1 MVALMKRLPTRLL
14 LFAFACLTLAA
25 CGGGEERPFDGARQG
40 VAVHGAQIERYCR
53 RADSADGCRAEI
65 RNLEVHQ
72 TVNMVPFEELCRLL
86 GNPNNCEPEGR
97 QLDAA
102 FQAGR
107 TTSFYTCSRT
117 TCYCDTGLPYDCYV
131 MKLNHCGG
139 VEPTEIEGAGGI
151 KSCGCQNNCAE

>member
-1 MVALMKRLPTRLL
+1 MSPLPARLSLL
-14 LFAFACLTLAA
+14 VFTCLAAVA
-25 CGGGEERPFDGARQG
+25 CGGGEERPFDAARQG
-40 VAVHGAQIERYCR
+40 LAAHAAQIERYCR
-53 RADSADGCRAEI
+53 RGDSSDGCRAEI

-97 QLDAA
+97 TLDAA
-102 FQAGR
+102 FEAGR

-117 TCYCDTGLPYDCYV
+117 TCYCDAGLPYDYFV
-131 MKLNHCGG
+131 MKLNHCGTAEPAEIPGAVG
-139 VEPTEIEGAGGI
+139 V

>member
-1 MVALMKRLPTRLL
+1 MSPLPARLSLL
-14 LFAFACLTLAA
+14 VFTCLAAVA
-25 CGGGEERPFDGARQG
+25 CGGGEDRPFDAARQSL
-40 VAVHGAQIERYCR
+40 AAHAAQIERYCR
-53 RADSADGCRAEI
+53 RGDSSDGCRAEI

-97 QLDAA
+97 TLDAA
-102 FQAGR
+102 FEAGR

-117 TCYCDTGLPYDCYV
+117 TCYCDAGLPYDCFV
-131 MKLNHCGG
+131 MKLNHCGTAEPAEIPGAVG
-139 VEPTEIEGAGGI
+139 V